1 MPKIETISPA
11 MAYPLK
17 GFPFFD
23 EMASTDRET
32 AAAYQQGDNAQDK
45 GSCSHG
51 INRRPAHSLLSLK
64 VCVLQVRIWYI
75 WALHIL
81 HILVLHVGILEIR
94 VLVWIKIPASCRGNI
109 GKLLVLP

>member
-1 MPKIETISPA
+1 MFLVKSCYTSH
-11 MAYPLK
+11 LLS
-17 GFPFFD
+17 FPYRQNKTND
-23 EMASTDRET
+23 ETDRET

-94 VLVWIKIPASCRGNI
+94 VLVWIKIPASGRGNI